1 MTSKN
6 NIVDF
11 EILIDD
17 FFINLNPESSLK
29 PVDKKRVLSVIND
42 FQDGKWRYSKFQAFI
57 WDNIAET
64 SLSYKDRLAL
74 INRSQSS
81 LTEAAKKLRLTD
93 LAKEQDG
100 QGSELAEIVLY
111 GIMKHH
117 YNALPVVPKIYYKQ
131 NPQDNAKGADSVHI
145 VIEDTSKFSI
155 WFGEAKF
162 YNSIE
167 DERLYSIV
175 DSVENSLQTDKLEK
189 ENSIITSVS
198 DLRLYLG
205 EDSDLYKSIISFIK
219 TGASIDNLKPILHI
233 PILLL
238 HECEITEG
246 AIELTHEYRQQI
258 ADYHRERAESYF
270 KKQIKKVGK
279 SVFKYS
285 EIHFHLI
292 LFPVPKKEPI
302 VNAFVENVQHY
313 KKQGN

>member
-1 MTSKN
+1 MTVKKT
-6 NIVDF
+6 IVDF
-11 EILIDD
+11 EVLLDD
-17 FFINLNPESSLK
+17 FFINVNPETTLNLI
-29 PVDKKRVLSVIND
+29 DKKKVLSVIND
-42 FQDGKWRYSKFQAFI
+42 FQDSKWRYSKFQSFI

-64 SLSYKDRLAL
+64 SLSYKERMAL
-74 INRSQSS
+74 LDRSQSS

-111 GIMKHH
+111 GIMKHY
-117 YNALPVVPKIYYKQ
+117 YNALPVVPKIFYKQ

-145 VIEDTSKFSI
+145 VVEESNKFSI

-175 DSVENSLQTDKLEK
+175 DSVENSLQSEKLEK

-198 DLRLYLG
+198 DLKMYLG
-205 EDSDLYKSIISFIK
+205 EDSDLYKNIIEFIK
-219 TGASIDNLKPILHI
+219 IGASIDYLKPILHI

-238 HECEITEG
+238 HECSITESNT
-246 AIELTHEYRQQI
+246 ELTDEYRESI
-258 ADYHRERAESYF
+258 MNFHKERAESYY
-270 KKQIKKVGK
+270 KKQIRKVSK
-279 SVFKYS
+279 SIFKYS

-302 VNAFVENVQHY
+302 VSAFVENVQHY
-313 KKQGN
+313 IKQGT